1 MPDNTWFN
9 PYKLW
14 SLKCLSSGPSQGIVF
29 ELDDQCVIKVPFQYP
44 VGEGSTKEDQI
55 DHLIMSLRSFQC
67 FKQESRIYDL
77 LLSNHNHNHN
87 HSHSH
92 SHSSPHPNILTR
104 FKCKQVDCLVLE
116 KIQPVREAWKTSTD
130 RVRAMWMMELLNVV
144 CFLEDLGYLHGD
156 MTIVNIGI
164 DKDNHLK
171 LFDFGSAV
179 HCQDE
184 EYQYQIRDDQ
194 FTLATCIYFLAT
206 GKDPF
211 EQADTTASVK
221 SIRKS
226 LQQGTFDLAPAAKKF
241 QHVLQG
247 CWSQKESWSFKEL
260 KTMVSDILGEQMEV
274 YPTPTP
280 TPPFPATTNQLSGS
294 SVSTSV
300 SLEEFPR
307 EEAWLNEEQYRNAWT
322 KLGFDCSLYE

>member
-29 ELDDQCVIKVPFQYP
+29 ELDDKCVIKVPFQYP
-44 VGEGSTKEDQI
+44 VGDGSTQQDQT

-77 LLSNHNHNHN
+77 LRSN
-87 HSHSH
+87 
-92 SHSSPHPNILTR
+92 HSSPHPNILTR
-104 FKCKQVDCLVLE
+104 FKCKQTDCLVLE
-116 KIQPVREAWKTSTD
+116 KIQPVREAWETSTD
-130 RVRAMWMMELLNVV
+130 RVRAMWIMELLNVV

-164 DKDNHLK
+164 DNDNHVK

-179 HCQDE
+179 HYQDE
-184 EYQYQIRDDQ
+184 DYQDQIRDDQ

-206 GKDPF
+206 GEDSF
-211 EQADTTASVK
+211 DQAETTASVK

-226 LQQGTFDLAPAAKKF
+226 LQQGTFDLAPAANKF
-241 QHVLQG
+241 RHLLQG

-260 KTMVSDILGEQMEV
+260 KLMVSEILGEQMMMEDD
-274 YPTPTP
+274 PKTT
-280 TPPFPATTNQLSGS
+280 TTTQPPFPATTNQLPGS
-294 SVSTSV
+294 SVSTWV
-300 SLEEFPR
+300 SLEQFPR
-307 EEAWLNEEQYRNAWT
+307 EEAWLNEEQYRIAWT